1 MSRLINEYEELQ
13 RCVKTKLVA
22 ADKQL
27 VDAANLLKSFYN
39 KHQGGRLVF
48 TETLDYY
55 VNELK
60 FDYKKVMKGLE

>member
-27 VDAANLLKSFYN
+27 VDAANLLKSFCN
-39 KHQGGRLVF
+39 KHQGGRPVF